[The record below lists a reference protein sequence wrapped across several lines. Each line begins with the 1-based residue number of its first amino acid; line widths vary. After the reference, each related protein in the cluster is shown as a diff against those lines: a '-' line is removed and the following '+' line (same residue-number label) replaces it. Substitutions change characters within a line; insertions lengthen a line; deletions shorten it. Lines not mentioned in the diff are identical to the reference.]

1 MKKREE
7 HDVIESILDRKG
19 YAYLKE
25 VIPVNEI
32 INAYKEEFGID
43 VSKFFNNIEDVKI
56 YECKNTNYSFYY
68 PFNIYGDS
76 DFYQKL
82 QNLEWYYMPWKW
94 EHETTI
100 HLLDKTNKILEV
112 GSGGLGFLKRMKE
125 HGFDITGLEFNEE
138 SIVKANEIGIK
149 VLNETVQNHSIENF
163 EKYDIVCSF
172 QVLEHI
178 AEVHS
183 FLKAQVDCL
192 KPGGKLIIS
201 VPNNDSFIR
210 LTNKVLLNKPPHH
223 MGLWNKKSL
232 TSISNLFNIRLDNIY
247 FEPLQEYHLDWY
259 TNIYI
264 EERINKYKMIRI
276 VFKQMKLIKIY
287 SYFIRKFRKRIH
299 GLSILAVY
307 TKT

>member
-1 MKKREE
+1 MGKREE
-7 HDVIESILDRKG
+7 YDIIKSILDRNG

-25 VIPVNEI
+25 IIPVNSL
-32 INAYKEEFGID
+32 INAYEKEFGID
-43 VSKFFNNIEDVKI
+43 VSTFFNNIENVKI
-56 YECKNTNYSFYY
+56 YECKNTNYRFYY

-82 QNLEWYYMPWKW
+82 QKFEWYYMPWKW
-94 EHETTI
+94 EHETAI
-100 HLLDKTNKILEV
+100 HLLDKTDKILEV

-125 HGFDITGLEFNEE
+125 IGFDITGLELNEE
-138 SIVKANEIGIK
+138 SIVKANEIGVK
-149 VLNETVQNHSIENF
+149 VLNETIQNHSVENF
-163 EKYDIVCSF
+163 QKYDIVCSF

-178 AEVHS
+178 SEVHS

-201 VPNNDSFIR
+201 VPNNDSFIK
-210 LTNKVLLNKPPHH
+210 LTNNVLLNKPPHH

-232 TSISNLFNIRLDNIY
+232 ASLTNLFNINLDNIY
-247 FEPLQEYHLDWY
+247 FEPLQEYHIDWY

-264 EERINKYKMIRI
+264 DERINKYKIIRI
-276 VFKQMKLIKIY
+276 LFKQMKLIKIY
-287 SYFIRKFRKRIH
+287 SYFIRKFRMRIQ